1 MRIISL
7 VSALLVSTS
16 TLADWQL
23 DPAQST
29 LNFLSTKKAQVT
41 EIHQI
46 KTLSGKL
53 DDAGNAVVELDL
65 SSVDTGIDIRNQRMI
80 KFLFAADKFPMATVK
95 ANVSAELLAL
105 AAGETQ
111 VTSLDA
117 DLDLHGMK
125 QSLKLPV
132 TVTGL
137 ADGGIQVT
145 SIKPV
150 LISSADFGLTEG
162 VEKLKSLAGL
172 DSITLTVPVTFNLR
186 FKQ

>member
-41 EIHQI
+41 EVHQL
-46 KTLSGKL
+46 KTMSGAL
-53 DDAGNAVVELDL
+53 DESGNATVELDL
-65 SSVDTGIDIRNQRMI
+65 SSVDTGIEIRNQRMI
-80 KFLFAADKFPMATVK
+80 QFLFATDKFPVAKVK
-95 ANVSAELLAL
+95 AKVSDELLGL
-105 AAGETQ
+105 AAGQSKATTLAAE
-111 VTSLDA
+111 
-117 DLDLHGMK
+117 LDLHGMK
-125 QSLKLPV
+125 QTLQLAV

-137 ADGGIQVT
+137 ADGGLQVT
-145 SIKPV
+145 TIKPV

-172 DSITLTVPVTFNLR
+172 DSITLTVPVTFNLQ